1 MQALRL
7 VLVFLGSVLPYATLG
22 DLPVHCLHHQVEGD
36 WDFFLG
42 PASPQ
47 RSACGHRRP
56 DDETMQPAV
65 SLSEVSARKQVSLR
79 SPNVAATALDANGR
93 WTMIYDE
100 AFEVRVDGLSLLA
113 FSRYDLSIK
122 GGVKTN
128 TSRCG
133 ETQLGWYHNSDRTQ
147 FGCFYARKHAPVA
160 HEHASLLNFVPS
172 FAAKTGNYDEPLDH
186 GYHSA
191 FSQSLNLLQDLW
203 TAKPHPRFAGMSLR
217 EMNSMAGLM
226 RSLPLSLQRELFSSA
241 APVAAAEQPP
251 RLGMSFLQTAQRHRR
266 HSDATRLS
274 EEDAFELPSSFDWR
288 NVSGVNYLDD
298 VLDQGSCGSCYAVST
313 TRMLSARHRIRQRQP
328 NHESFSISFPL
339 MCSEYSQGCNGGYAF
354 LMSKWSHDVG
364 LVPESCGGYSG
375 EASSGQCGLQCD
387 VNLLEKRWRADN
399 YHYVGGYYGGA
410 SEKEMMRELVN
421 GGPLVASFE
430 PKNDLMYYG
439 GGIYKS
445 VAGQRAEWEKVDH
458 AVLLVGFG
466 EDPNGQKYWTLQNSW
481 GNTWGEDGFFRMARG
496 SDESGIESIVVS
508 ADVVEDTRPTV
519 LSEFAQYL

>member
-1 MQALRL
+1 
-7 VLVFLGSVLPYATLG
+7 
-22 DLPVHCLHHQVEGD
+22 
-36 WDFFLG
+36 
-42 PASPQ
+42 
-47 RSACGHRRP
+47 
-56 DDETMQPAV
+56 
-65 SLSEVSARKQVSLR
+65 
-79 SPNVAATALDANGR
+79 
-93 WTMIYDE
+93 
-100 AFEVRVDGLSLLA
+100 
-113 FSRYDLSIK
+113 
-122 GGVKTN
+122 
-128 TSRCG
+128 
-133 ETQLGWYHNSDRTQ
+133 
-147 FGCFYARKHAPVA
+147 
-160 HEHASLLNFVPS
+160 VPS

-226 RSLPLSLQRELFSSA
+226 RSLPLSLQREFFSSA
-241 APVAAAEQPP
+241 APVPAAEQPP

-266 HSDATRLS
+266 HSVTARLS

-313 TRMLSARHRIRQRQP
+313 TRMLSARHRIKQRQP